1 MPVSGRLTLEI
12 TCADVPW
19 IIRQFVDRGIT
30 LRKVQYL
37 DHFTVTLSINRA
49 DLAEVM
55 GLTEKYGGK
64 VRVLDRSGMIWMLEA
79 LLRRGVLVAGILVL
93 LGAAWVLP
101 GRVLILEV
109 EGNLEVPAR
118 QILEAAEEC
127 GIRFGASSRAVRSEK
142 MKNALLS
149 QLPQLQ
155 WAGINTYG
163 CRAVIT
169 VRERQQ
175 EEKIHGQQEVSS
187 IVALRDGVI
196 LSCTVTRGNGLVVPG
211 QAVQEGQVLISGYTD
226 QGLCILA
233 ARAEGE
239 ILAQTRRDL
248 TVKTPSETGVRTE
261 NGSSRTK
268 YSLIIGKKRINFYK
282 GSGISDSSCV
292 KMYWEYVLTL
302 PGGYKLPLAFRKET
316 ETDCRVAENIREE
329 DMVRAEL
336 MDFAR
341 EYLRHQ
347 MIGGSVTGQT
357 ESFRSSG
364 VYVLEGQYQCQ
375 EMIGRVRPEEIGEY
389 HGKTD

>member
-12 TCADVPW
+12 ICADVPW
-19 IIRQFVDRGIT
+19 IIRQFLNRGIT
-30 LRKVQYL
+30 LHNVQYL
-37 DHFTVTLSINRA
+37 DHFTVTLSINRV
-49 DLAEVM
+49 DLAELTQ
-55 GLTEKYGGK
+55 LTEKNGGN
-64 VRVLDRSGMIWMLEA
+64 VRVLDRNGLVWMMEA
-79 LLRRGVLVAGILVL
+79 LLRRSILLVGILAL
-93 LGAAWVLP
+93 LVVSWALP

-109 EGNLEVPAR
+109 EGNQTVPTR

-175 EEKIHGQQEVSS
+175 EERVDGAQEVSS

-196 LSCTVTRGNGLVVPG
+196 ISCTVTKGNGLVAPG
-211 QAVQEGQVLISGYTD
+211 QAVQEGQVLISGYSD
-226 QGLCILA
+226 HGLCILA
-233 ARAEGE
+233 TRAEGE
-239 ILAQTRRDL
+239 ILAQTRRSL
-248 TVKTPSETGVRTE
+248 AVETPSDTKVRVE
-261 NGSSRTK
+261 NGSSRSK

-302 PGGYKLPLAFRKET
+302 PGGFKLPLTLRKEM
-316 ETDCRVAENIREE
+316 ETDWLLAEDIRDE
-329 DMVRAEL
+329 DMVREEL

-357 ESFRSSG
+357 ESFLSDG
-364 VYVLEGQYQCQ
+364 TYVLEGQYQCQ
-375 EMIGRVRPEEIGEY
+375 EMIGRVKPEEIGEY
-389 HGKTD
+389 HGKTN